1 MLVGVGVISLEGTV
15 NLEGIVSF
23 EKMEFKREEG
33 GRGCWNGRV
42 EIEGVVMVD
51 SGLFNRCH
59 LLY

>member
-1 MLVGVGVISLEGTV
+1 MISLEGTV

-42 EIEGVVMVD
+42 EIEGVIMVD
-51 SGLFNRCH
+51 SGYFNRCH